1 MIDTPAVDPATLS
14 AVEWIWGVT
23 LVIIVVAVV
32 PIVLAL
38 VYRLIG
44 ASWRI
49 ERYLS
54 KTLAAAAGIAENT
67 SNIKA
72 LTDTIAVAGPI
83 LEVAAS
89 IDSHC
94 SAIENLLISRA
105 TAGK

>member
-1 MIDTPAVDPATLS
+1 MIATPDLDPGTLAV
-14 AVEWIWGVT
+14 VEWIWGLT
-23 LVIIVVAVV
+23 LLIIVVAVV
-32 PIVLAL
+32 PIVLTL

-49 ERYLS
+49 ERYLA
-54 KTLAAAAGIAENT
+54 KTLAAAGGIAANT

-72 LTDTIAVAGPI
+72 LTDTIGVAGPI

-94 SAIENLLISRA
+94 AAIENLLISRA